1 MTCRQ
6 AESTHGDIA
15 TQSIKRELR
24 QLLQKGFADPIM
36 PKDLTEEDVK
46 AAITSKMFVKEKLK
60 PDGTVNKIKS
70 RLVARGD
77 KQERELYVGKNLSA
91 TTADS
96 ISVFTILAIA
106 ELSDIRTVY
115 FGDVGGAYLNASMG
129 KNFPKVLPAETQSRC
144 NAQHQPFTSAE
155 TGSFGTTKSH
165 LVSLSF
171 NSLN

>member
-1 MTCRQ
+1 M
-6 AESTHGDIA
+6 
-15 TQSIKRELR
+15 
-24 QLLQKGFADPIM
+24 
-36 PKDLTEEDVK
+36 K
-46 AAITSKMFVKEKLK
+46 AAIPSKMFLKEKLK
-60 PDGTVNKIKS
+60 PDVTVDKIKS

-129 KNFPKVLPAETQSRC
+129 KNSPKVLMSIEPRLATILGEMDDRYKKDRYNNFRTCS
-144 NAQHQPFTSAE
+144 
-155 TGSFGTTKSH
+155 
-165 LVSLSF
+165 
-171 NSLN
+171 